1 MKKIHFVD
9 NKPYYFDLSTSSL
22 IGGAIA
28 LVAFLVS
35 FSNDHVYLTYATIVF
50 GLVFQHLFP
59 KKPKKSHL
67 ATDGD
72 EIYLHGIPAA
82 LRKKTPIFSQPC
94 IRITSLTANNGYY
107 RIRVYKNWVT
117 EDDWQLMLKECS

>member
-1 MKKIHFVD
+1 MRKIHFVN

-50 GLVFQHLFP
+50 GLVFQHWSP
-59 KKPKKSHL
+59 KKPKTSHL

-82 LRKKTPIFSQPC
+82 LRKKTPLFGQPC

-107 RIRVYKNWVT
+107 RIRVYKNWVA
-117 EDDWQLMLKECS
+117 EVDWQLMLKECS